1 MTCAHVLGLIDAG
14 PFADYPQEHL
24 DTARAHAHEC
34 PTCGPALEAAT
45 LMTAALRA
53 LPDPDGPGDLAN
65 IVMARIAQLP
75 EPGVAAEAGTQGT
88 AATVGRRDWAQSLT
102 ALGALVAGLALV
114 LTMPS
119 GAEVLG
125 DFVTP
130 RFGAAGAL
138 ATVPSSWPAA
148 LAIGAGLLLYAV
160 GLFAPV
166 SYDSGS
172 R

>member
-24 DTARAHAHEC
+24 DAARAHAREC
-34 PTCGPALEAAT
+34 PTCGPALALT
-45 LMTAALRA
+45 TSLTAELGA
-53 LPDPDGPGDLAN
+53 LPDPDGPADLAS

-75 EPGVAAEAGTQGT
+75 EPGSARAAVTQDAVAT
-88 AATVGRRDWAQSLT
+88 ARRRDWAQSVT
-102 ALGALVAGLALV
+102 ALGGLVAGLALV

-119 GAEVLG
+119 GADVLG

-130 RFGAAGAL
+130 RLSAAGAL
-138 ATVPSSWPAA
+138 STVPSSGPAA

-166 SYDSGS
+166 RSES
-172 R
+172 